1 MNAVRVEADT
11 DDAYVRFSLAG
22 EIDLENAA
30 VVEDQLLAAIT
41 NHTERVSLDL
51 SGVEYLDSAGLRVLF
66 HLVDRLST
74 LQIEALLVA
83 SADSPARRVI
93 ELSGL
98 AQLVPLDPPDRTG
111 GPPGPAQPGVR

>member
-11 DDAYVRFSLAG
+11 DEAGVRFSLAG
-22 EIDLENAA
+22 EIDLDNAA
-30 VVEDQLLAAIT
+30 VVEGQLLAAIT

-74 LQIEALLVA
+74 LQIEALMVA
-83 SADSPARRVI
+83 PADSPARRVI

-98 AQLVPLDPPDRTG
+98 ALLVPLDPPDRSARPE
-111 GPPGPAQPGVR
+111 GPGQPGMH